1 MPTPVFHTIGLIGKF
16 GDPNF
21 SDTLGQIADHL
32 RQRQL
37 RVLLD
42 ESSARL
48 IPDNGLEVAGRATIG
63 QQCNLVIVMG
73 GDGTMLNAA
82 RSLVDY
88 EVPILGVNLGRLG
101 FLADVSPGEIPHSL
115 DEVLAGQFREAR
127 RSLLHAQV
135 LHEGRV
141 ASEADALNDVVVHK
155 REVARMIEVDAFV
168 DGRFLNA
175 YRADGLIISTP
186 TGSTAY
192 ALAGGGPIIH
202 PGLEAVVLVPICP
215 HTLTHR
221 PIVVKA
227 DSVIEVVL
235 NAANT
240 TQTQITCDGQV
251 SLAIEPGDRIVI
263 RKKDRKVRLIHPI
276 NHDYFELLRA
286 KLRWGL
292 SPEASPFT

>member
-1 MPTPVFHTIGLIGKF
+1 MSTPVFHTIGLIGKF
-16 GDPNF
+16 GDPHVAE
-21 SDTLGQIADHL
+21 TLNQIAAYL

-48 IPDNGLEVAGRATIG
+48 IPDNGLEVASRAAIG
-63 QQCNLVIVMG
+63 EQCDLAIIMG

-82 RSLVDY
+82 RSLVNY

-101 FLADVSPGEIPHSL
+101 FLADVSPSEIPHSL
-115 DEVLAGQFREAR
+115 DQVLAGQFREAR

-135 LHEGRV
+135 LHGGHV
-141 ASEADALNDVVVHK
+141 ASETDALNDVVIHK
-155 REVARMIEVDAFV
+155 REVARMIEVDTFL

-263 RKKDRKVRLIHPI
+263 RKKDRKVRLIHPL